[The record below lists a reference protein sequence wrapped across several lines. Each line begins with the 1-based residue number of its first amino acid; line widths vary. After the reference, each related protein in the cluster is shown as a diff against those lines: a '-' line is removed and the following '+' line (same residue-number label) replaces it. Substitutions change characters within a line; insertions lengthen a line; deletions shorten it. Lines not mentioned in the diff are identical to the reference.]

1 MEQAFTAEYA
11 VPILLIGLKWVMSPR
26 RQHRWLMRDIRLT
39 TTAHHFSSP
48 AHFKQVC

>member
-11 VPILLIGLKWVMSPR
+11 VPILLIGLKWVMSPC
-26 RQHRWLMRDIRLT
+26 RQHRWLMIRLT